1 MHETPSTATR
11 SALGRS
17 GRRRSGTAR
26 RRVLSLTGLVLAGTV
41 LAGCAGGDSGAE
53 GAAGE
58 SEPVAVATTT
68 QLGNILD
75 GITSCAGATS
85 TTVMGPGDDPHDF
98 SPSSRQIAE
107 MTGVGLVVTNGLGLE
122 AGMQT
127 ALDNA
132 AADGAHLVA
141 VAPEVDPLP
150 FAEHDG
156 HEGGSYEEQST
167 EDQAHEG
174 HTHEGH
180 AHEGEDPH
188 FWMDVSRMS
197 EAAELIGAELAEV
210 TGDGQYADCGT
221 QTAEEL
227 AAVDAEVRQILETI
241 PEDRRTLVTDHAAYN
256 YFAEAYG
263 FDIAGVVIPGG
274 STDAEPSSG
283 ELAGLVAQMNQEGAD
298 ALVTS
303 AGSGNKLVGALS
315 AETGGEVPVVELYE
329 GGIGPEGSGAETY
342 ADAMVLN
349 ARTLAE
355 ALQ

>member
-1 MHETPSTATR
+1 MHETPSPAPR
-11 SALGRS
+11 SALGLS
-17 GRRRSGTAR
+17 GRKGSATAR
-26 RRVLSLTGLVLAGTV
+26 RRALPLAALALAGTV
-41 LAGCAGGDSGAE
+41 LTGCAGGGSEPE
-53 GAAGE
+53 GASNGA
-58 SEPVAVATTT
+58 EPVAVATTT
-68 QLGNILD
+68 QLGSILD
-75 GITSCAGATS
+75 SITSCAGTTS
-85 TTVMGPGDDPHDF
+85 STVMGPGDDPHDF

-107 MTGVGLVVTNGLGLE
+107 MAGAGLVVTNGLGLE

-132 AADGAHLVA
+132 AADGAHLVE
-141 VAPEVDPLP
+141 VAPEVDPLA

-156 HEGGSYEEQST
+156 HEGGSP
-167 EDQAHEG
+167 EDQSAEGHSPEGHSHEG
-174 HTHEGH
+174 N
-180 AHEGEDPH
+180 DPH
-188 FWMDVSRMS
+188 FWMDVARMGQ
-197 EAAELIGAELAEV
+197 AAELIGAELAEV

-227 AAVDAEVRQILETI
+227 VAVDAEVREILETV

-263 FDIAGVVIPGG
+263 FEIAGVVVPGG

-283 ELAGLVAQMNQEGAD
+283 ELAGLVSQMNQEGAD
-298 ALVTS
+298 ALVTG
-303 AGSGNKLVGALS
+303 AGAGNKLVSALS

-329 GGIGPEGSGAETY
+329 GGVGPEGSGAETY
-342 ADAMVLN
+342 AEAMVLN

>member
-1 MHETPSTATR
+1 MHETPSPATR
-11 SALGRS
+11 PAPGRS

-26 RRVLSLTGLVLAGTV
+26 RRVLSLTGLALAGTV
-41 LAGCAGGDSGAE
+41 LAGCAGGGSGE
-53 GAAGE
+53 EAASGGT
-58 SEPVAVATTT
+58 EPVAVATTT
-68 QLGNILD
+68 QLGSILD
-75 GITSCAGATS
+75 SITSCAGTTS
-85 TTVMGPGDDPHDF
+85 STVMGPGDDPHDF

-107 MTGVGLVVTNGLGLE
+107 MAGAGLVVTNGLGLE

-150 FAEHDG
+150 FAGHDG
-156 HEGGSYEEQST
+156 HEGGS
-167 EDQAHEG
+167 HEG
-174 HTHEGH
+174 HSHEGD
-180 AHEGEDPH
+180 DPH
-188 FWMDVSRMS
+188 FWMDVARMGQ
-197 EAAELIGAELAEV
+197 AAELIGAELAEV
-210 TGDGQYADCGT
+210 TGDEQYADCGT

-227 AAVDAEVRQILETI
+227 AAVDAEVRQILETV

-263 FDIAGVVIPGG
+263 FEIAGVVIPGG

-283 ELAGLVAQMNQEGAD
+283 ELAGLVTQMNQEGVD
-298 ALVTS
+298 ALVTG
-303 AGSGNKLVGALS
+303 AGSGNKLVAALS

>member
-26 RRVLSLTGLVLAGTV
+26 TRVLSLTGLVLAGTV
-41 LAGCAGGDSGAE
+41 LAGCAGGGSGE
-53 GAAGE
+53 GAASDGT
-58 SEPVAVATTT
+58 EPVAVATTT
-68 QLGNILD
+68 QLGSILD
-75 GITSCAGATS
+75 SITSCAGTTS
-85 TTVMGPGDDPHDF
+85 STVMGPGDDPHDF

-107 MTGVGLVVTNGLGLE
+107 MAEVGLVVTNGLGLE

-156 HEGGSYEEQST
+156 HEGGS
-167 EDQAHEG
+167 HEG
-174 HTHEGH
+174 HS
-180 AHEGEDPH
+180 HEGEDPH
-188 FWMDVSRMS
+188 FWMDVARMGQ
-197 EAAELIGAELAEV
+197 AAELIGAELAEV

-227 AAVDAEVRQILETI
+227 AAVDAEVRQTLETV

-263 FDIAGVVIPGG
+263 FEVAGVVIPGG
-274 STDAEPSSG
+274 STDSEPSSG
-283 ELAGLVAQMNQEGAD
+283 ELAGLVTQMNQEGAD
-298 ALVTS
+298 ALVTG

>member
-1 MHETPSTATR
+1 MHETPSPATR
-11 SALGRS
+11 SSLVRS

-26 RRVLSLTGLVLAGTV
+26 RHALSLTGLAMAATV
-41 LAGCAGGDSGAE
+41 LAGCAGGGSGE
-53 GAAGE
+53 EAASGGT
-58 SEPVAVATTT
+58 EPVAVATTT
-68 QLGNILD
+68 QLGSILD
-75 GITSCAGATS
+75 SITSCAGATS
-85 TTVMGPGDDPHDF
+85 STVMGPGDDPHDF

-107 MTGVGLVVTNGLGLE
+107 MAGVGLVVTNGLGLE

-156 HEGGSYEEQST
+156 HEGGS
-167 EDQAHEG
+167 HEG
-174 HTHEGH
+174 HSAEDPSHEGH
-180 AHEGEDPH
+180 SHEGEDPH
-188 FWMDVSRMS
+188 FWMDVARMGQ
-197 EAAELIGAELAEV
+197 AAELIGAELAEV

-227 AAVDAEVRQILETI
+227 AAVDAEVREILETI

-263 FDIAGVVIPGG
+263 FEIAGVVIPGG

-283 ELAGLVAQMNQEGAD
+283 ELAGLVTQMNQEGAD
-298 ALVTS
+298 ALVTG
-303 AGSGNKLVGALS
+303 AGAGNKLMGALS

-342 ADAMVLN
+342 AEAMVLN

>member
-1 MHETPSTATR
+1 MHETPSPATR
-11 SALGRS
+11 PAPGRP
-17 GRRRSGTAR
+17 GRRRSGTPR
-26 RRVLSLTGLVLAGTV
+26 RRILPLAALALTGTV
-41 LAGCAGGDSGAE
+41 LAGCAGGGSGE
-53 GAAGE
+53 EAASGGT
-58 SEPVAVATTT
+58 EPVAVATTT
-68 QLGNILD
+68 QLGSILD
-75 GITSCAGATS
+75 SITSCAGTTS
-85 TTVMGPGDDPHDF
+85 STVMGPGDDPHDF

-107 MTGVGLVVTNGLGLE
+107 MADVGLVVTNGLGLE

-132 AADGAHLVA
+132 TADGAHLVA

-156 HEGGSYEEQST
+156 HEGGS
-167 EDQAHEG
+167 HEG
-174 HTHEGH
+174 HSHDGHSHEG
-180 AHEGEDPH
+180 ADPH
-188 FWMDVSRMS
+188 FWMDVARMGQ
-197 EAAELIGAELAEV
+197 AAELIGAELAEV
-210 TGDGQYADCGT
+210 TGDGQYADCGS
-221 QTAEEL
+221 QAAEEL
-227 AAVDAEVRQILETI
+227 AAVDAEVRQILEVI

-263 FDIAGVVIPGG
+263 FEIAGVVVPGG

-283 ELAGLVAQMNQEGAD
+283 ELAGLVAQMNEEGAD
-298 ALVTS
+298 ALVTG
-303 AGSGNKLVGALS
+303 AGAGNKLVAALS

>member
-1 MHETPSTATR
+1 MFETPSPTTP

-17 GRRRSGTAR
+17 GTRRSSTAR
-26 RRVLSLTGLVLAGTV
+26 RHALSLTGLVLAGTV
-41 LAGCAGGDSGAE
+41 LAGCSGGGSETE
-53 GAAGE
+53 GAAEE

-68 QLGNILD
+68 QLGSILD
-75 GITSCAGATS
+75 DITSCAGATS
-85 TTVMGPGDDPHDF
+85 STVMGPGDDPHDF
-98 SPSSRQIAE
+98 SPSSQQIAE

-132 AADGAHLVA
+132 EADGAHVVE

-156 HEGGSYEEQST
+156 HEGGS
-167 EDQAHEG
+167 HEG
-174 HTHEGH
+174 HSDEGDSHEGH
-180 AHEGEDPH
+180 SHEGEDPH

-197 EAAELIGAELAEV
+197 DAAELIGAELAEV

-221 QTAEEL
+221 QTAEDL
-227 AAVDAEVRQILETI
+227 DAVDAEVREILDTI

-256 YFAEAYG
+256 YFADAYG
-263 FDIAGVVIPGG
+263 FEIAGVVIPGG
-274 STDAEPSSG
+274 STDSEPSSG
-283 ELAGLVAQMNQEGAD
+283 ELAGLVTQINQEGAD
-298 ALVTS
+298 ALVTA
-303 AGSGNKLVGALS
+303 AGSGNKLVEALS

-329 GGIGPEGSGAETY
+329 GGIGPQGSGAETY

>member
-1 MHETPSTATR
+1 MHETPSTAPR
-11 SALGRS
+11 SVLGRS
-17 GRRRSGTAR
+17 GRRRSGTTR
-26 RRVLSLTGLVLAGTV
+26 RRALPLVALALAGTV
-41 LAGCAGGDSGAE
+41 LAGCAGEGTGTE
-53 GAAGE
+53 GASGGT
-58 SEPVAVATTT
+58 EPVAVATTT

-75 GITSCAGATS
+75 SITTCAGTTS
-85 TTVMGPGDDPHDF
+85 STVMGPGDDPHDF

-107 MTGVGLVVTNGLGLE
+107 MAGAGLVVTNGLGLE

-132 AADGAHLVA
+132 EADGAHLVA

-156 HEGGSYEEQST
+156 HEGGSADDDS
-167 EDQAHEG
+167 AEG
-174 HTHEGH
+174 HSHDGD
-180 AHEGEDPH
+180 DPH
-188 FWMDVSRMS
+188 FWLDVARMGQ
-197 EAAELIGAELAEV
+197 AAELIGAELAEV

-227 AAVDAEVRQILETI
+227 VAVDAEVREILETV

-256 YFAEAYG
+256 YFAEAFG
-263 FDIAGVVIPGG
+263 FEIAGVVVPGG

-283 ELAGLVAQMNQEGAD
+283 ELAGLVTQMNQEGAD
-298 ALVTS
+298 ALVTG
-303 AGSGNKLVGALS
+303 AGAGNRLMGALS

-329 GGIGPEGSGAETY
+329 GGIGPEGSGAKTY
-342 ADAMVLN
+342 AEAMVLN